1 MLPVQQGLYMN
12 RILVALVLTLSSL
25 SVMADDRRALVGVW
39 RYASEVDTRVDGS
52 PAPASA
58 WSETQGLLIYTS
70 DGFVSVVTMPK
81 KRTWLSEAASIAEL
95 RETVTNGVA
104 YAGRYELDPS
114 AHTITHITS
123 VSMEPAYEDK
133 RLVRSYALDG
143 NTLKLTSSFP
153 YGGEKIFFTITW
165 TRVSESRN

>member
-1 MLPVQQGLYMN
+1 MS
-12 RILVALVLTLSSL
+12 RRLVAFVLCISSL
-25 SVMADDRRALVGVW
+25 PAMAADRQAVVGVW

-58 WSETQGLLIYTS
+58 LSEAQGFLVYTA
-70 DGFVSVVTMPK
+70 DGFVSVVTMPR
-81 KRTWLSEAASIAEL
+81 KRTWLSEAASAAEL
-95 RETVTNGVA
+95 RETVTNGTA

-123 VSMEPAYEDK
+123 VSMEPAYEGK

-143 NTLKLTSSFP
+143 NTLKLTGSFP
-153 YGGEKIFFTITW
+153 YEGETIFFTITW
-165 TRVSESRN
+165 IRVSESRQ

>member
-1 MLPVQQGLYMN
+1 MS

-25 SVMADDRRALVGVW
+25 SVMADDRQALVGVW

-58 WSETQGLLIYTS
+58 WSDSQGLLIYTS
-70 DGFVSVVTMPK
+70 DGFVSVVVMPR
-81 KRTWLSEAASIAEL
+81 KRAWLWESASIAEL
-95 RETVTNGVA
+95 RESVTNGTA

-114 AHTITHITS
+114 AHTISHITS

-143 NTLKLTSSFP
+143 NTLKLSGSFP
-153 YGGEKIFFTITW
+153 YGGEKILFAITW
-165 TRVSESRN
+165 TRVSEPSK